1 MTVGI
6 LTVGDEIVGGHVADT
21 NSTYLTR
28 QLGEIGFGVRRT
40 VTVGDD
46 GRHIADALASLLAD
60 CDLVFITGG
69 LGPTDD
75 DITKEAVASAAGL
88 SLRVDDGL
96 LRRLEARY
104 AGDPRA
110 RPEII
115 RRLAT
120 VPEGARLLENPV
132 GAAAG
137 MVLVCEAKRIYVLP
151 GVPAEMEAIFETCI
165 VADLESLPMRDFARS
180 RVLRTTG
187 LRESEIDR
195 RIGATPLGRGVRLGY
210 LPTLTG
216 VDLRL
221 TAVGA
226 SGNEATAALNETA
239 AKIAGVLGDFVHSDR
254 GADLEAV
261 VAGMLI
267 EAKTTL
273 AVAESCTGG
282 LIGHLLTEV
291 PGISACLDRCV
302 VAYSNK
308 AKMEVLSVGRDL
320 LDRHGAVSPEVAEA
334 MACGVREL
342 AGTDLGLSTTG
353 IAGPGGGSAEKPV
366 GLVYTAVAYAGG
378 CTVDRSVFRGTRHA
392 VKIRAATHALDMVRY
407 RLLRTGG

>member
-6 LTVGDEIVGGHVADT
+6 LTVGDEIAGGHVADT
-21 NSTYLTR
+21 NSTYLKR
-28 QLGEIGFGVRRT
+28 QLGEIGLGVRRA

-46 GRHIADALASLLAD
+46 IGQIADALAALVTD
-60 CDLVFITGG
+60 CELVFVTGG

-75 DITKEAVASAAGL
+75 DVTKEAVARAAGL
-88 SLRVDDGL
+88 SLRVDDDL
-96 LRRLEARY
+96 LRHLEARY
-104 AGDPRA
+104 AGDRRA
-110 RPEII
+110 RPGII
-115 RRLAT
+115 RKLAM
-120 VPEGARLLENPV
+120 VPDGARVLENPV

-137 MVLVCEAKRIYVLP
+137 LVLASEAGRIYILP
-151 GVPAEMEAIFETCI
+151 GVPAEMEAIFKKW
-165 VADLESLPMRDFARS
+165 VVPDLESLPGRDFAGS
-180 RVLRTTG
+180 RVIRTTG

-195 RIGATPLGRGVRLGY
+195 QIGATPLGRGVRLGY

-221 TAVGA
+221 TASAA
-226 SGNEATAALNETA
+226 SGNEVTDTLNEA
-239 AKIAGVLGDFVHSDR
+239 AGNIAGILGDFVYSDH

-261 VAGMLI
+261 VGGMLI
-267 EAKTTL
+267 DRKTTI

-291 PGISACLDRCV
+291 PGISACLERCV

-308 AKMEVLSVGRDL
+308 AKMEVLSVGHDL
-320 LDRHGAVSPEVAEA
+320 LDRHGAVSPQVAEA

-353 IAGPGGGSAEKPV
+353 IAGPGGGSEEKPV
-366 GLVYTAVAYAGG
+366 GLVYTAIAHAAG
-378 CTVDRSVFRGTRHA
+378 CTVDRNVFRGGRHA
-392 VKIRAATHALDMVRY
+392 VKIMAATHGLDMVRCY
-407 RLLRTGG
+407 LLRAGG